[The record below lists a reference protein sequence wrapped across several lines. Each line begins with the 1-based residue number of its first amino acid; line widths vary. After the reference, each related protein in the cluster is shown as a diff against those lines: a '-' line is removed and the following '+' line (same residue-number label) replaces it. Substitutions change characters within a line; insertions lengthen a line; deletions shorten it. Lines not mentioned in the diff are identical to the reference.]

1 MTGAARQRHRSRHNW
16 SRLRSQSNFDPLLQ
30 GKNRMSL
37 ARVRAAYE
45 RFLEWIVLALMAA
58 LALEVTLGVVFR
70 YVGAALVWYDEV
82 ASILL
87 AWVTY
92 YGAALAA
99 LRRAHLGVPELVAAL
114 PPAARVPVTVLAEA
128 CVFAFFILLAWFG
141 SAVLEVL
148 ANDTLT
154 SLPEVSVLYTQSVMP
169 VSAVLFIVAEAL
181 ALPEVLSE
189 ARRPGRAPH
198 PLTSDPI

>member
-1 MTGAARQRHRSRHNW
+1 M
-16 SRLRSQSNFDPLLQ
+16 P
-30 GKNRMSL
+30 L

-58 LALEVTLGVVFR
+58 LALEVMLGVVFR
-70 YVGAALVWYDEV
+70 YSGAALVWYDEI
-82 ASILL
+82 ASVLL

-114 PPAARVPVTVLAEA
+114 PPAARVPVTIVAEA
-128 CVFAFFILLAWFG
+128 FVFAFFILLAWLG
-141 SAVLEVL
+141 SAVLDAL
-148 ANDTLT
+148 AGETLT
-154 SLPEVSVLYTQSVMP
+154 SLPEVSVQYTQSVIP
-169 VSAVLFIVAEAL
+169 VSAVLFIIAEAL

-189 ARRPGRAPH
+189 ARRPGRAPR
-198 PLTSDPI
+198 PVPTDPI